1 MELTDIVRVNEKGE
15 IKVPDKIRDQIGII
29 EGMHVL
35 LRADLERR
43 EIIIVP
49 FSTAEADLVEF
60 KITLSDTPGALAK
73 CATYLS
79 ENKINLVASESKSI
93 QAGEIAEWIV
103 VADISKCTANIR
115 ELCKQLVKQGF
126 AKNAICRSF
135 H

>member
-15 IKVPDKIRDQIGII
+15 IKVPDEIRDQIGII

-35 LRADLERR
+35 LRANLDRR

-60 KITLSDTPGALAK
+60 KITLSDTSGALAK
-73 CATYLS
+73 CATFLS
-79 ENKINLVASESKSI
+79 NNNINLVASESKSI
-93 QAGEIAEWIV
+93 QSGEIAEWIV
-103 VADISKCTANIR
+103 VADISKCNANVR
-115 ELCKQLVKQGF
+115 ELCKKLVDEGF